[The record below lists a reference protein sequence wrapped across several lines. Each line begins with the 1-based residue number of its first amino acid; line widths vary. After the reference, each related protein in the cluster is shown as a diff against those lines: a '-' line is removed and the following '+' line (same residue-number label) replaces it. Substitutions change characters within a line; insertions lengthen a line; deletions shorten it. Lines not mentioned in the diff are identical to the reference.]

1 MEVEV
6 LGGALL
12 YVPLGSLLG
21 SPEMQKDHM
30 DYAMELDIAVKP
42 TTPVPKIGNEYGYY
56 VGAGNPLFSVGGAV
70 LREALGEVFKRY
82 HVLKG
87 YKLVE
92 TPILAR
98 TTLYELTGHLH
109 FYKENMFLL
118 NIEGDEYAIK
128 PMNCPFHV
136 LIFMHALQK
145 YGSKTPIPFKTFELG
160 KVHRYEIAG
169 ALRGLLRVRAFTQ
182 DDAHIFTDQANVLP
196 MILEV
201 FEMMKEVYEK
211 LFHIP
216 VTAESVK
223 LRLSLSDKSK
233 IGEEFMG
240 TREEWEFSEETLHK
254 AADEIKRKY
263 GIEYFSQE
271 GEAAFYGPKLD
282 LVVYLGE
289 ERKEWQ
295 IGTVQFDFNLPRR
308 FKLVELVKETHGI
321 EDLYMIHRALLGSI
335 ERFIG
340 IYLEMFRGR
349 LPFVLAPLQA
359 LVIGI
364 KTGNDGADSKIE
376 ELVSRAETRLREMEI
391 RVASTYTTKTRLKKD
406 VRRIESTLKPPIVIY
421 VGEKE
426 ASEGKVHVRKWD
438 FSSMKRVSVN
448 LPVEDL
454 ESVVEEMER
463 DVVSLIGKRVRFPV
477 DLSYVV

>member
-1 MEVEV
+1 
-6 LGGALL
+6 
-12 YVPLGSLLG
+12 
-21 SPEMQKDHM
+21 MQKDHM
-30 DYAMELDIAVKP
+30 DYAVELDIAVKP

-70 LREALGEVFKRY
+70 LREALGEIFKRY

-118 NIEGDEYAIK
+118 DIEGDEYAIK

-145 YGSKTPIPFKTFELG
+145 YGSKVPIPFKTFELG

-182 DDAHIFTDQANVLP
+182 DDAHIFTNQANVLP
-196 MILEV
+196 IILEV
-201 FEMMKEVYEK
+201 FEMMKDVYEK
-211 LFHIP
+211 IFHIP

-240 TREEWEFSEETLHK
+240 SKEEWEFSEEMLHK

-289 ERKEWQ
+289 EGKEWQ
-295 IGTVQFDFNLPRR
+295 IGTAQFDFNLPRR

-321 EDLYMIHRALLGSI
+321 EDLYMIHRALLGSV

-340 IYLEMFRGR
+340 IYLEMFKGR
-349 LPFVLAPLQA
+349 LPFTLAPLQA
-359 LVIGI
+359 LVVGI
-364 KTGNDGADSKIE
+364 KTGNEEVDSKIE
-376 ELVSRAETRLREMEI
+376 ETVRKVEGTLNGMEI
-391 RVASTYTTKTRLKKD
+391 RSASTFTTKTRLKKD
-406 VRRIESTLKPPIVIY
+406 VRKVEGTLKPPVVIY
-421 VGEKE
+421 VGENE
-426 ASEGKVHVRKWD
+426 VEEGKLFVRKWD
-438 FSSMKRVSVN
+438 FASSSRVN
-448 LPVEDL
+448 LKGGLEDL
-454 ESVVEEMER
+454 VKVIEEMEK
-463 DVVSLIGKRVRFPV
+463 DVVELIGKKVRVPV
-477 DLSYVV
+477 DLSYLV